1 MNGEFILKE
10 KLMMISLG
18 LLPLIMVLGNSTLIP
33 LLPNIQQ
40 SLDLNELQTGFILSA
55 FTIPAAILIPIAG
68 ILSDRYGR
76 KKLILI
82 SLTFIMVGSVISFL
96 SMAIS
101 NEAFSILIGGRVIQ
115 GMGAAGTT
123 TLAMAL
129 VGDVFHNDKRATA
142 LGLLEVYNG
151 VGKVIAPI
159 IGATVGL
166 VIWSAVFI
174 VYPLVALMAFLGIS
188 RYVENVK
195 GSENVLGIRAYFQQ
209 AFRIVYQRKKE
220 LFPLFFIGGVGL
232 FIVFGVLYFLSFL
245 IQETYHIDGFFKGT
259 AFFFP
264 LSAMTLAS
272 YWSGKRIKNDEALM
286 KKLMLLGTSLLFVT
300 FGLLIFVHSLSVLM
314 FSLTLAFG
322 GLGFVLPC
330 VNMMIT
336 STASDAER
344 GFVVSLYGT
353 TRFLGVALGP
363 IVYGIWMMNEKSM
376 YVYSFL
382 TLLIAG
388 GWLILRIF
396 SSVDIGKRKVVKMKS
411 K

>member
-1 MNGEFILKE
+1 
-10 KLMMISLG
+10 
-18 LLPLIMVLGNSTLIP
+18 
-33 LLPNIQQ
+33 
-40 SLDLNELQTGFILSA
+40 
-55 FTIPAAILIPIAG
+55 
-68 ILSDRYGR
+68 
-76 KKLILI
+76 
-82 SLTFIMVGSVISFL
+82 
-96 SMAIS
+96 
-101 NEAFSILIGGRVIQ
+101 
-115 GMGAAGTT
+115 
-123 TLAMAL
+123 
-129 VGDVFHNDKRATA
+129 
-142 LGLLEVYNG
+142 
-151 VGKVIAPI
+151 
-159 IGATVGL
+159 
-166 VIWSAVFI
+166 
-174 VYPLVALMAFLGIS
+174 
-188 RYVENVK
+188 
-195 GSENVLGIRAYFQQ
+195 
-209 AFRIVYQRKKE
+209 
-220 LFPLFFIGGVGL
+220 
-232 FIVFGVLYFLSFL
+232 
-245 IQETYHIDGFFKGT
+245 
-259 AFFFP
+259 
-264 LSAMTLAS
+264 
-272 YWSGKRIKNDEALM
+272 M

>member
-1 MNGEFILKE
+1 M
-10 KLMMISLG
+10 
-18 LLPLIMVLGNSTLIP
+18 
-33 LLPNIQQ
+33 
-40 SLDLNELQTGFILSA
+40 
-55 FTIPAAILIPIAG
+55 
-68 ILSDRYGR
+68 
-76 KKLILI
+76 
-82 SLTFIMVGSVISFL
+82 
-96 SMAIS
+96 
-101 NEAFSILIGGRVIQ
+101 
-115 GMGAAGTT
+115 
-123 TLAMAL
+123 
-129 VGDVFHNDKRATA
+129 FHNDKRATA

-353 TRFLGVALGP
+353 TRFLGVALE
-363 IVYGIWMMNEKSM
+363 YHCIWNLDDE
-376 YVYSFL
+376 
-382 TLLIAG
+382 
-388 GWLILRIF
+388 
-396 SSVDIGKRKVVKMKS
+396 
-411 K
+411 

>member
-40 SLDLNELQTGFILSA
+40 SLGLNELQTGFILSA

-96 SMAIS
+96 SMAIP

-195 GSENVLGIRAYFQQ
+195 GGENVLGIRAYFQQ

-396 SSVDIGKRKVVKMKS
+396 SSVDIGKRKVVKMKL